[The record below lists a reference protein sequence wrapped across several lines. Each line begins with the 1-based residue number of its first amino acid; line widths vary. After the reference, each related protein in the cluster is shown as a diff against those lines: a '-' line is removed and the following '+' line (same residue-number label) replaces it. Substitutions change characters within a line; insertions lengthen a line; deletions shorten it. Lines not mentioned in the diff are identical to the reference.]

1 MLPAEIETE
10 RLRLR
15 QPIAADAETIFR
27 AYAQDPEVTRY
38 LIWKPHTH
46 IEITK
51 DFLADCENR
60 WATRTG
66 FPYAITLKEQNDPIG
81 MIDLRP
87 NSHRVEFGFVL
98 ARAHWGKGLMPEAI
112 STIAR
117 ASLGIASIYRLE
129 ASCDAENKR
138 SARAMEKAG
147 LSFEGVLRRYIVH
160 PNISAQPRDSLLYA
174 IAK

>member
-1 MLPAEIETE
+1 
-10 RLRLR
+10 
-15 QPIAADAETIFR
+15 
-27 AYAQDPEVTRY
+27 
-38 LIWKPHTH
+38 
-46 IEITK
+46 
-51 DFLADCENR
+51 
-60 WATRTG
+60 
-66 FPYAITLKEQNDPIG
+66 

-160 PNISAQPRDSLLYA
+160 PNVSAQPRDSLLYA
-174 IAK
+174 ITK